1 MKTTSDA
8 LVETLSSLLQTSEI
22 KIKNNKRIKILG
34 YNNLFFLIA

>member
-34 YNNLFFLIA
+34 YNNFFW